1 MLRAVSGAGMVLSL
15 LTFPFVSPTAQAD
28 ENNFYYTG
36 NLPVPAFGN
45 ILSYDFSTDGKTQ
58 VAAVT
63 GRDRWYNAGDVLVSR
78 DYGVS
83 WTNTLDLDYSSIY
96 VGASADGQYMVAGGI
111 SSVSQGTQFRTVGNL
126 YTSNDF
132 GSTWTL
138 KSGAGQKLWGKMDIS
153 NDGTKIFAL
162 TEPQVEYQNGNLTV
176 SVKGTAF
183 YSTNSG
189 TSFVEAKSLP
199 GGSSS
204 EEWSDFEI
212 SDDGSKVFLVGR
224 AENLWISSNSGS
236 TWTEQV
242 VTGAVGF
249 RAITVN
255 SSGSKVWVV
264 NGAIRTNTTAGTF
277 TTWTSLGSSLYL
289 NVAVS
294 ENGSYL
300 LAPTSDYKLRA
311 SRDGGANWSVTTF
324 APTWNG
330 ANIFFKNFEI
340 GMSPNGHYVA
350 VDISENK
357 LFQMKNGADK
367 PTGLTVT
374 AGNSQVQLAWDSPA
388 TNDSTIAD
396 YEIQSSTDG
405 GTTWSAPIAHTTS
418 TTRSRTITSLTN
430 ATTYSFRV
438 AAETEWGIGEYS
450 EPITATPFTTPGAP
464 TSVAGTGA
472 DSSVSLSWSAPS
484 SNGGS
489 AVTDYLIEYA
499 SGGSYSTFLDGQSSN
514 TSTSVTGLTNG
525 TAYTFRVSAINA
537 AGTGLAS
544 TASSGLTPLTVPSV
558 PQNLSAT
565 ASNQTVVLNW
575 SAPSS
580 NGGSSITDYVAEYST
595 NGTSGWVAFGTTS
608 AVRSETATGLTNGT
622 LYYFRVSAVNIVG
635 TGTATSNISATP
647 STTASAPTSLVATP
661 GNSQVSLAFTAGSN
675 GGSALTDYVIEYSS
689 NSGSSWSAFPHTAT
703 TTSPVLITGLTN
715 YTSYIFRLTPINSNG
730 NGTTSSASSSATP
743 SGAITSISLTR
754 QSLGTGSGAAFSTQ
768 PQITLR
774 DQNVATML
782 NDSSTVVTASIS
794 AGGALVGTTTATAI
808 AGLVTFSDLGISG
821 TAGTAYT
828 LTYSASGVTAV
839 TQSVTVTVGAA
850 SKLQILRSSSGAQT
864 GVAFT
869 TQPRIRI
876 VDSGGN
882 LVSSYTAT
890 TITASANSSTCFTG
904 SSATATTSSGVAEFS
919 GLQLSA
925 VTGTECMLT
934 YSATSLTAAY
944 ETVTVVSGPAAKI
957 TRSTRPDLGYY
968 GRAFGQQ
975 PVYLIQDSGENT
987 VVTDNTTVLTV
998 SASNYS
1004 GAIVQG
1010 ASATAVNGVV
1020 TFTSLGFTGINA
1032 GTFVNFTISSSS
1044 FSNPLINSI
1053 MMLRGDPVL
1062 IWGDST
1068 KLSGASAYTVTAPTS
1083 NAAGTFAYTSSNTGV
1098 ASVSGSTITV
1108 VGQGATTLTATLTPT
1123 DTTNFNSDVSVTS
1136 TLTVTAGAATISIA
1150 LNGGVVTVAKGTA
1163 ITITASVN
1171 TAGKVKFM
1179 VNGKVIGGC
1188 ASKSATTSATCSWK
1202 PSVQGQSVALTAL
1215 LNPTSG
1221 SFSNVKSSALNV
1233 GVGRR
1238 TGPRG

>member
-1 MLRAVSGAGMVLSL
+1 MRAFIGAGMVLSL
-15 LTFPFVSPTAQAD
+15 LTFPFAAPSAQAD
-28 ENNFYYTG
+28 ENNFYMTG
-36 NLPVPAFGN
+36 NLPVPAFGK

-58 VAAVT
+58 VASVA
-63 GRDRWYNAGDVLVSR
+63 GRDRWYSAGDVLVSR

-96 VGASADGQYMVAGGI
+96 VGASANGQHMVAGGI
-111 SSVSQGTQFRTVGNL
+111 SSVSQGTQFRSVGAL

-132 GSTWTL
+132 GTTWTL

-176 SVKGTAF
+176 SAKGTAF

-204 EEWSDFEI
+204 DEWSDFEI

-224 AENLWISSNSGS
+224 AENLWTSSNSGS
-236 TWTEQV
+236 TWTEQT

-249 RAITVN
+249 RAITAN

-264 NGAIRTNTTAGTF
+264 NGTIRTNTTAGTF
-277 TTWTSLGSSLYL
+277 TSWTSLGSALYL

-300 LAPTSDYKLRA
+300 LAPTSDNKLRA
-311 SRDGGANWSVTTF
+311 SKDGGVNWSVTTF
-324 APTWNG
+324 TPTWNG
-330 ANIFFKNFEI
+330 ANIYFANFEI

-350 VDISENK
+350 VDISENN
-357 LFQMKNGADK
+357 LYQMKNGADK
-367 PTGLTVT
+367 PTGLTAT
-374 AGNSQVQLAWDSPA
+374 AENSQVQLAWDSPA
-388 TNDSTIAD
+388 TNDSTISD

-405 GTTWSAPIAHTTS
+405 GATWSAPIVHTTS

-464 TSVAGTGA
+464 TSVVGTRA
-472 DSSVSLSWSAPS
+472 DASVSLAWSAPS

-489 AVTDYLIEYA
+489 AVTDYLIEFA
-499 SGGSYSTFLDGQSSN
+499 SGGSYSTFLDGSSSN
-514 TSTSVTGLTNG
+514 TSTTVTGLTNG
-525 TAYTFRVSAINA
+525 TAYTFKVSAINA
-537 AGTGLAS
+537 AGTGSAS
-544 TASSGLTPLTVPSV
+544 TASSAVTPLTVPSV

-575 SAPSS
+575 STPNAT
-580 NGGSSITDYVAEYST
+580 GGSAITDYVAEYST
-595 NGTSGWVAFGTTS
+595 NGTSGWVAFGTIST
-608 AVRSETATGLTNGT
+608 VRSETATGLTNGT
-622 LYYFRVSAVNIVG
+622 LYYFRVSAVNTVG
-635 TGTATSNISATP
+635 TGTATSNVSATP
-647 STTASAPTSLVATP
+647 STLGSAPTSLVATP
-661 GNSQVSLAFTAGSN
+661 GNGQVSLAFTAGSN
-675 GGSALTDYVIEYSS
+675 GGSDLTDYLVEYSS
-689 NSGSSWSAFPHTAT
+689 NSGTSWSTFSHSAT
-703 TTSPVLITGLTN
+703 TSSPILITSLTN

-730 NGTTSSASSSATP
+730 NGTTSSSSSSATP

-774 DQNVATML
+774 DQNAATML
-782 NDSSTVVTASIS
+782 NDSFTVVIASIS
-794 AGGALVGTTTATAI
+794 AGGALVGSATATAI
-808 AGLVTFSDLGISG
+808 AGVATFSGLGITG
-821 TAGTAYT
+821 TAGSSYT
-828 LTYSASGVTAV
+828 LTYSVDGVSSV
-839 TQSVTVTVGAA
+839 TQSITATVGAA
-850 SKLQILRSSSGAQT
+850 SKLQISRLSSGAQT

-869 TQPRIRI
+869 TQPQIGI

-882 LVSSYTAT
+882 LVSSYAT
-890 TITASANSSTCFTG
+890 TTINVASDNSTCFVG
-904 SSATATTSSGVAEFS
+904 STVSASASSGVATFS
-919 GLQLSA
+919 GLLLTA
-925 VTGTECMLT
+925 VTGTQCLLT
-934 YSATSLTAAY
+934 YSATSLASAY

-975 PVYLIQDSGENT
+975 PVYLVQDSGENT

-1004 GAIVQG
+1004 GAIIQG

-1020 TFTSLGFTGINA
+1020 TFTSLGLTGINA
-1032 GTFVNFTISSSS
+1032 GTFVNFTINSSS
-1044 FSNPLINSI
+1044 FSNPLVNSI
-1053 MMLRGDPVL
+1053 MILKGDPVL
-1062 IWGDST
+1062 TWSDST

-1083 NAAGTFAYTSSNTGV
+1083 NAAGTFAYSSSNTGV

-1108 VGQGATTLTATLTPT
+1108 VGQGNTTLTATLTPT
-1123 DTTNFNSDVSVTS
+1123 DTTNFNSNVSITS
-1136 TLTVTAGAATISIA
+1136 TLTVTAGTATISISLA
-1150 LNGGVVTVAKGTA
+1150 GGVVTVAKGTA
-1163 ITITASVN
+1163 INITASVN

-1188 ASKSATTSATCSWK
+1188 AAKSATTSATCSWK
-1202 PSVQGQSVALTAL
+1202 PTTQGQSVALTAL

-1221 SFSNVKSSALNV
+1221 SFSNVRSSALNV